1 MTTDYDGFSVEITGD
16 STEETVAIDSIK
28 VDGVAY
34 DIHFLQYIAPEFVSW
49 CEDKILEDGTF
60 ADNAYFE
67 DDETGTL

>member
-1 MTTDYDGFSVEITGD
+1 MTTDYDGFSVEIGGD

-49 CEDKILEDGTF
+49 CEDKMLSNGTF
-60 ADNAYFE
+60 EDNVYFDDNE
-67 DDETGTL
+67 D